1 MSGSGQRV
9 GAPETGGGVLQMPR
23 PPRRRRLRG
32 WIAAGIGVLMVAALL
47 AVLYLTP
54 LLSVRT
60 ITISGTRLADEAK
73 VQALLKDYV
82 GMPLARVTSDGV
94 REALS
99 SEPAISDIRLGL
111 DGPSGLKV
119 TVLEHREVAV
129 MAAGEGFVL
138 VGDNGA
144 QLKTLSKRTDR
155 KLPLVKLDAKD
166 PDGRIFDTV
175 VHALAQLPAAVLAQL
190 ETAEASSVDTVTFS
204 LGGGRT
210 VVWGDAS
217 EGELKAK
224 VLAAMLKDKNLKDK
238 VIDVSTPRTPL
249 SK

>member
-1 MSGSGQRV
+1 MSVTGQRAN
-9 GAPETGGGVLQMPR
+9 GPATGGGVLQMPR
-23 PPRRRRLRG
+23 PPRRRLRG
-32 WIAAGIGVLMVAALL
+32 WIVAGVGLLLVGALL

-60 ITISGTRLADEAK
+60 ISISGTRLADEAK
-73 VQALLKDYV
+73 VQALLKDFV
-82 GMPLARVTSDGV
+82 GMPLARVSSESV
-94 REALS
+94 REALK

-129 MAAGEGFVL
+129 MAAGDGFVL

-144 QLKTLSKRTDR
+144 RLKTLTKRTDR
-155 KLPLVKLDAKD
+155 QLPLVKLDAKD

-175 VHALAQLPAAVLAQL
+175 VHALAQLPASVLAKL
-190 ETAEASSVDTVTFS
+190 ETAEAASVDAVTFS
-204 LGGGRT
+204 LGDKRT

-217 EGELKAK
+217 EGALKAK